1 MCWFETSVA
10 KLLKKPIK
18 LITPGDEWTVIKD
31 KTMNAVNLLLA
42 CYP

>member
-31 KTMNAVNLLLA
+31 KTMNAVWLIYLLL
-42 CYP
+42 